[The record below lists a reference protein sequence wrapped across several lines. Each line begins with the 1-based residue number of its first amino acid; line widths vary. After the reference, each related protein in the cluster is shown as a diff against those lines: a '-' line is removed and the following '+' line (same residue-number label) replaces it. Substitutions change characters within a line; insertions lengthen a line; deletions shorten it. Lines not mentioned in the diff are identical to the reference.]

1 MILPAG
7 GTIWQIK
14 PVINTMRRLAD
25 IEQRNRTLIAFTLL
39 TGTRDSAIVSIGWKL
54 HQPECMRS

>member
-25 IEQRNRTLIAFTLL
+25 IEQRNRTLIVFTLL
-39 TGTRDSAIVSIGWKL
+39 TGTRDSAIVSIVWKL
-54 HQPECMRS
+54 DA